1 MTGHLLNLRALAEE
15 SVDDYALLR
24 FEGREAISECFD
36 YRLELIPSAEPDIS
50 AWIGKLCE
58 FDITPDSGE
67 ARIFAGRIYGA
78 RWSASAGVPR
88 IHVEVRPAYHALS
101 YARGTYFA
109 QDKDSVA
116 IFEAMIAD
124 VPGLTKTISVE
135 TTPPARGYSVRY
147 DEREIDYL
155 ARLLARDGI
164 MYFFDYDS
172 GGGPYRHKM
181 IVTDRPSNYID
192 CGKVELAT
200 SSTLS
205 HVSARTGITA
215 VSRSYSAVPR
225 KTHHVAFNVNKLDTP
240 FSKSEAPPETR
251 WGSVYGRDWEWIG
264 AEAQDAGGVG
274 PMQKAADHHLA
285 QSADVIEGAAENPA
299 FLAGGRVK
307 VEHGGALLMDELLL
321 TSVRHSAYDPWMLQ
335 GSQAASYANQF
346 TAIAAQK
353 VYRPA
358 LDEPERRAPGP
369 LLGVV
374 GKKDTKA
381 GEIVVDDQSRVPV
394 LIENAVDYSAK
405 KLEKHVWLP
414 VQQQWAHSTHGAQF
428 FPRIGTRVIVDFLY
442 GNPDLPFIAGTMY
455 TPSQAYPFDPSSKS
469 TQSGWRS
476 VTEKNGKVRQE
487 FRFEDKDGS
496 EEIYLYTGRDYR
508 REIDQDEFATVKRDQ
523 TVKIERDQSVTIE
536 GEQELSVTKD
546 RTVKITG
553 KQDTKID
560 DTRTVKVTGKSLLE
574 SQAEI
579 QLKVGSSTITLTPS
593 GIEIKAMTITVKA
606 EAKLDMSGGA
616 MATLK
621 APKTD
626 VTADAMLTLKGG
638 IVMIN

>member
-36 YRLELIPSAEPDIS
+36 YQLELIPSVEPKLSD
-50 AWIGKLCE
+50 WIGKLCE
-58 FDITPDSGE
+58 FDITADSGE

-109 QDKDSVA
+109 QDKDSLA

-124 VPGLTKTISVE
+124 VPGLTKTVSVGK
-135 TTPPARGYSVRY
+135 TPPARGYSVRY

-164 MYFFDYDS
+164 MYFFAYDS

-181 IVTDRPSNYID
+181 IVTDRPSDYID

-200 SSTLS
+200 SDTLS

-215 VSRSYSAVPR
+215 VSRSFRAVPR

-240 FSKSEAPPETR
+240 FSKAEAPPETR
-251 WGSVYGRDWEWIG
+251 WGSVYSRDWEWIG
-264 AEAQDAGGVG
+264 AEAKEAGGVD

-321 TSVRHSAYDPWMLQ
+321 TSVQHSAYDPWMLQ
-335 GSQAASYANQF
+335 GSQAASYGNRF
-346 TAIAAQK
+346 TAISAQK
-353 VYRPA
+353 IYRPA
-358 LDEPERRAPGP
+358 QDLWDRRAPGP
-369 LLGVV
+369 LLGVI
-374 GKKDTKA
+374 GNNHA
-381 GEIVVDDQSRVPV
+381 EEGEIVIDDQSRVPV
-394 LIENAVDYSAK
+394 LIENAVDYSSK
-405 KLEKHVWLP
+405 KLEGHVWLP
-414 VQQQWAHSTHGAQF
+414 VQQQWAHGTHGAQF
-428 FPRIGTRVIVDFLY
+428 FPRVGTRVIVDFLY
-442 GNPDLPFIAGTMY
+442 GNPDLPFIAGTVY
-455 TPSQAYPFDPSSKS
+455 TPSQPYPFKPTATP

-496 EEIYLYTGRDYR
+496 EEIYLHTGRDYR
-508 REIDQDEFATVKRDQ
+508 REIDQDEFATIKRDQ
-523 TVKIERDQSVTIE
+523 TVKIE
-536 GEQELSVTKD
+536 GEQKLSVTKD

-579 QLKVGSSTITLTPS
+579 QLKVGSSTITLSPS
-593 GIEIKAMTITVKA
+593 GIEIKAPQITIKA
-606 EAKLDMSGGA
+606 EATLDMSGGA

>member
-1 MTGHLLNLRALAEE
+1 MAGHLLNLRALAEE

-36 YRLELIPSAEPDIS
+36 YRLELIPSVEPELSD
-50 AWIGKLCE
+50 WIGKLCE
-58 FDITPDSGE
+58 FDITPDTGE
-67 ARIFAGRIYGA
+67 QRVFAGRIYGA

-88 IHVEVRPAYHALS
+88 IHVEVRPAYHALA

-109 QDKDSVA
+109 QDKDSIA

-124 VPGLTKTISVE
+124 APGLTKTVNVGQ
-135 TTPPARGYSVRY
+135 TPPARGYSVRY

-155 ARLLARDGI
+155 ARLLAHDGI
-164 MYFFDYDS
+164 MYFFEYDAS
-172 GGGPYRHKM
+172 SGPYRHKM
-181 IVTDRPSNYID
+181 ILTDRPSDYID
-192 CGKVELAT
+192 CGAIELTA
-200 SSTLS
+200 SDTLS
-205 HVSARTGITA
+205 HVSARSGITA

-225 KTHHVAFNVNKLDTP
+225 NTHYVGFNVNKLDTP
-240 FSKSEAPPETR
+240 FSKSAPAPETT
-251 WGSVYGRDWEWIG
+251 WGSVYSRQWERIG
-264 AEAQDAGGVG
+264 AEANEADCVN
-274 PMQKAADHHLA
+274 PMQTAADHHLA
-285 QSADVIEGAAENPA
+285 QSADVIDGASENPA

-307 VEHGGALLMDELLL
+307 VEHGGALLAAELLL

-335 GSQAASYANQF
+335 GSQAATYGNQF
-346 TAIAAQK
+346 TAISAQK

-358 LDEPERRAPGP
+358 QDMPERRAPGP

-374 GKKDTKA
+374 GEENAKA
-381 GEIVVDDQSRVPV
+381 GEIVVDSQSRVPV
-394 LIENAVDYSAK
+394 LIENAVDYSNK
-405 KLEKHVWLP
+405 NLEKHVWLP

-442 GNPDLPFIAGTMY
+442 GNPDLPFIAGTIY
-455 TPSQAYPFDPSSKS
+455 TPSQAYPFDPASKS

-476 VTEKNGKVRQE
+476 VTEKNGGVRQE
-487 FRFEDKDGS
+487 FRFEDKEGS

-536 GEQELSVTKD
+536 GEQKLSVTKN

-574 SQAEI
+574 SQSEI
-579 QLKVGSSTITLTPS
+579 QLKVGSSTITLSPS
-593 GIEIKAMTITVKA
+593 GIEIKAPKITIKA
-606 EAKLDMSGGA
+606 DAMLDMSGGA
-616 MATLK
+616 TATLK